1 MAGNTAFHERHYIG
15 TKETLAYCIFDSSK
29 SVTISGYANRFN
41 LDLVKIDLGWGAV
54 AGFISGIW
62 DIINDTFAGVL
73 VDRTQTR
80 WGKFKPYLLAFAVPG
95 TILGIL
101 GWLTPYFFDRN
112 PKNLKKLIYS
122 MTLGMTGELM
132 NTFRG
137 FAETGFISSISP
149 NPQDK
154 VLLFTVA
161 EVISGLWESFPS
173 MFMGLLIDLI
183 NHGRINM
190 SMQAAYLSMGSF
202 CAIYG
207 GLAALFYFSVAKERI
222 TQTIDKHSFKEG
234 IKTILNNKPMMI
246 MMISDLIGIFRFD
259 TGTQNYFVDVLGVAS
274 LQNIVILPGAPLS
287 MVSYTYL
294 PWAQKKFSTKALWI
308 FGGIQKDITNV
319 LIFLVGIIGGKG
331 KSGLYRNVWV
341 MGAAYMVKD
350 LIYKGTLS
358 VTKIIPKM
366 MLTEALDYCE
376 WKNGYRTEGTTLAA
390 KGLVLKIAGVIMG
403 PLRNIIMIKIGYSL
417 KSGFGQQTE
426 KTKFLLFACSTI
438 LPGLT
443 GLPSYIPK
451 FFYKGSLAT
460 RERMYEELSEM
471 RVLKRQAI
479 KEKEKER
486 EKEKESL
493 IESP

>member
-1 MAGNTAFHERHYIG
+1 MAEKPAFHDRHYIG
-15 TKETLAYCIFDSSK
+15 TKETFAYCIFDSSK
-29 SVTISGYANRFN
+29 AVNISGYAGRFN
-41 LDLVKIDLGWGAV
+41 LDLVKIDFAWGAV
-54 AGFISGIW
+54 AGLISGIW

-95 TILGIL
+95 TIFGIL

-112 PKNLKKLIYS
+112 PKNFNKLIYS
-122 MTLGMTGELM
+122 MALGMTGELM
-132 NTFRG
+132 GTFRG

-149 NPQDK
+149 NPQDRI
-154 VLLFTVA
+154 LLFTVA

-173 MFMGLLIDLI
+173 MFMGVLIDLI
-183 NHGRINM
+183 NHGKINM
-190 SMQAAYLSMGSF
+190 SMQSAYLSMGTF
-202 CAIYG
+202 CAVYG
-207 GLAALFYFSVAKERI
+207 GIAALLYFSVAKERI
-222 TQTIDKHSFKEG
+222 AQSLDKHSFKEG
-234 IKTILNNKPMMI
+234 IKTILNNRPMMI
-246 MMISDLIGIFRFD
+246 MMISDLIGILRFD

-274 LQNIVILPGAPLS
+274 LENIIILPGAPLS

-350 LIYKGTLS
+350 LIYKGTLGI
-358 VTKIIPKM
+358 VKIIPKM
-366 MLTEALDYCE
+366 MTTEALDYCE

-390 KGLVLKIAGVIMG
+390 KGLVLKIVSVMMG
-403 PLRNIIMIKIGYSL
+403 PIRNIIMIKIGYSL
-417 KSGFGQQTE
+417 KSGFGQQAD
-426 KTKFLLFACSTI
+426 KTKFLLFACCTI

-443 GLPSYIPK
+443 GLPSYTPK

-460 RERMYEELSEM
+460 RERMYEELAQM
-471 RVLKRQAI
+471 RAI
-479 KEKEKER
+479 KRKAIKDAEDEKER
-486 EKEKESL
+486 MIDL
-493 IESP
+493 P